1 VTNYPRSA
9 YGSSNPNAGYPANGD
24 RAAWG
29 GYAWPGGVPT
39 GLLAQTTYT
48 STYGQRLHVLMRR
61 ELVPLWN
68 LAFELIDRKHRYC
81 VYAVKNGEVWGPWGY
96 SNRAVSGTNTA
107 SGHSMGLSVDMNAPN
122 NPYST
127 SFASD
132 MPPAMVAD
140 LESLGLYWGGRYTG
154 KADAMHYG
162 FCRAPGTLPQY
173 ISRARSLLG
182 SSPTPPPADK
192 DWFDMASEADLK
204 KVVDAA
210 IKAATPAIVDAV
222 WAEKISYAKQTND
235 PKDPEKNST
244 EAASKVLSAAASYS
258 GRAAKK

>member
-9 YGSSNPNAGYPANGD
+9 YGSTNPNAGYPANGD
-24 RAAWG
+24 RNAWG

-39 GLLAQTTYT
+39 GLLAQTSYT
-48 STYGQRLHVLMRR
+48 STYGQRLNVLMRK

-96 SNRAVSGTNTA
+96 SNRAVSGTNTP

-127 SFASD
+127 NFQSD

-173 ISRARSLLG
+173 IAKARALLG
-182 SSPTPPPADK
+182 SSPTPPDK

-204 KVVDAA
+204 KIVDKA
-210 IKAATPAIVDAV
+210 IKDATPAIVKAV
-222 WAEKISYAKQTND
+222 WEKITPGHAYYSQNAVH
-235 PKDPEKNST
+235 NST
-244 EAASKVLSAAASYS
+244 TRTALETIAGAENNTAQL
-258 GRAAKK
+258 RR